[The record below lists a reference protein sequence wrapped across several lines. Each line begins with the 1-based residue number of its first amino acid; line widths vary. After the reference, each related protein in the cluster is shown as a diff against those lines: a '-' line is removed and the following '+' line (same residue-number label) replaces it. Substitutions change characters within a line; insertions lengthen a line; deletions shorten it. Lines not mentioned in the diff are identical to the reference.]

1 MSLAVYHPQSSEAQR
16 ELEMDPSLPKF
27 NPNLPL
33 FQVMIRLAHVIGL
46 PVDAVKNIRNGFLS
60 WYYQT
65 LTLIGNRRL
74 HNTPSGFGAYLPWA
88 GTQRMVNRR
97 RLISKYVSNDER
109 VGWLKEVTDLGF
121 ITYDGPAGFRV
132 QGQGTI
138 NVLPRYRSP
147 F

>member
-16 ELEMDPSLPKF
+16 ELEMDP
-27 NPNLPL
+27 NLPL
-33 FQVMIRLAHVIGL
+33 FRVLIRLVHGIGL
-46 PVDAVKNIRNGFLS
+46 PVDAVKKIRNEFLS
-60 WYYQT
+60 WWWQV
-65 LTLIGNRRL
+65 TLINKSL
-74 HNTPSGFGAYLPWA
+74 THNPNVPSFLITRKGWS

-109 VGWLKEVTDLGF
+109 MGWLKEVTDLGF